1 MSHQQEKEQPTAD
14 MDLQQ
19 VGFLWPI
26 TVIALLST
34 PFLFAANTTMVAD
47 IQSIIIKNFG
57 EVNKLPWISVSYE
70 LAALSVNYVQDH
82 NKVLVFKCQSFNKGK
97 LHGQLDSKYL
107 FIAAVLIFS
116 KLATWYVAQLKTWI
130 QRYPVWVVE
139 ELMSAP
145 GERPLYMRFIGG
157 VWCVGTVVSWR
168 WGFYINLCIAA
179 ASAPAYIFAF
189 PSSKSKPVTSIMTCV
204 RNIDFLESV
213 LFMGA
218 ACFIIMAISWQYHR
232 ALRLLWCPLDL
243 ILDTAV
249 LLFLT
254 TAEYRFFPLQFI
266 KSIEMSI
273 LFIQVAAG
281 SAATLVLVFFIP
293 LTLFFQFVKRDSAL
307 SLGVR
312 VLSFIGGLVVG
323 LLVNGGLMGPI
334 GIYSP
339 WFTTGRILV
348 IIGGALLQTITIDTD
363 TARIYGFSAILEFG
377 AGLFVRAPFA
387 NAQAKVQA
395 SELADVSSF
404 ITCGQL
410 SGIVFSLSISNSIF
424 INLSTQSISEI
435 REARFNLSSLALL
448 DKTAVLTI
456 LVHNID
462 RKYSMLIAAGT
473 LVTFFSIFLKRERL
487 DLQIKAH
494 AIAD

>member
-1 MSHQQEKEQPTAD
+1 MFHHYGNFCWWSSLRLEQ
-14 MDLQQ
+14 
-19 VGFLWPI
+19 
-26 TVIALLST
+26 
-34 PFLFAANTTMVAD
+34 
-47 IQSIIIKNFG
+47 
-57 EVNKLPWISVSYE
+57 
-70 LAALSVNYVQDH
+70 
-82 NKVLVFKCQSFNKGK
+82 
-97 LHGQLDSKYL
+97 
-107 FIAAVLIFS
+107 
-116 KLATWYVAQLKTWI
+116 
-130 QRYPVWVVE
+130 
-139 ELMSAP
+139 
-145 GERPLYMRFIGG
+145 
-157 VWCVGTVVSWR
+157 
-168 WGFYINLCIAA
+168 
-179 ASAPAYIFAF
+179 
-189 PSSKSKPVTSIMTCV
+189 
-204 RNIDFLESV
+204 
-213 LFMGA
+213 
-218 ACFIIMAISWQYHR
+218 WQYHR

-323 LLVNGGLMGPI
+323 LLVNDVLMGPI

-339 WFTTGRILV
+339 WFTTSRILV

-363 TARIYGFSAILEFG
+363 TARIYGFSTILEFG

-410 SGIVFSLSISNSIF
+410 SGVVFSLSISNSIF
-424 INLSTQSISEI
+424 INLSTESISEI
-435 REARFNLSSLALL
+435 REARFNLSSLAL
-448 DKTAVLTI
+448 VLQ
-456 LVHNID
+456 
-462 RKYSMLIAAGT
+462 
-473 LVTFFSIFLKRERL
+473 F
-487 DLQIKAH
+487 
-494 AIAD
+494 